1 MEDCTRIVGLLYS
14 SIQFDCDRILWIV
27 RFCKSLLIVARFSWS
42 WCKIQITIVTN
53 KTTHENWHCFP
64 TWRTQYKHNQFLS
77 ILLQSKNADTIR
89 KDCGKTV
96 WIAKWFIV
104 KKKIFWL
111 AILLLKKPWQG
122 GYKWFICCRMINI
135 TLQNCCFV
143 HPKILYNCCAFLGR
157 SLQIKLWVAGL
168 SGIAK
173 TSQNIWIVF

>member
-53 KTTHENWHCFP
+53 KTTHENWHCLP

-111 AILLLKKPWQG
+111 AILLLKKTVTRRLQ
-122 GYKWFICCRMINI
+122 MIYQLSDDQYNFAKLLLC
-135 TLQNCCFV
+135 TSKDFV
-143 HPKILYNCCAFLGR
+143 
-157 SLQIKLWVAGL
+157 
-168 SGIAK
+168 
-173 TSQNIWIVF
+173 

>member
-14 SIQFDCDRILWIV
+14 SIQFDCDRILLIV
-27 RFCKSLLIVARFSWS
+27 RFCKTLLIVARISWS
-42 WCKIQITIVTN
+42 WWCKIQITIVTN
-53 KTTHENWHCFP
+53 KTTHENWHCLP

-111 AILLLKKPWQG
+111 AILLLKKTVTRRLQ
-122 GYKWFICCRMINI
+122 MIYQLSDDQYNFAKLLLC
-135 TLQNCCFV
+135 TSKDFV
-143 HPKILYNCCAFLGR
+143 
-157 SLQIKLWVAGL
+157 
-168 SGIAK
+168 
-173 TSQNIWIVF
+173 

>member
-27 RFCKSLLIVARFSWS
+27 RFCKSLLIVARFLWS

-104 KKKIFWL
+104 KKIFWL
-111 AILLLKKPWQG
+111 AILFLKNVTRRLQMISLLSDDQ
-122 GYKWFICCRMINI
+122 
-135 TLQNCCFV
+135 
-143 HPKILYNCCAFLGR
+143 YNFAKLLLCTFKDFAFSGQ
-157 SLQIKLWVAGL
+157 SLQIILWVVSL
-168 SGIAK
+168 WGIAK
-173 TSQNIWIVF
+173 SSHNISIVF

>member
-14 SIQFDCDRILWIV
+14 SIQFDCDRILWIF
-27 RFCKSLLIVARFSWS
+27 RFCKSSLIVARFSWS

-53 KTTHENWHCFP
+53 KTTHENWHCLP

-111 AILLLKKPWQG
+111 AILLLKKTVTRRLQ
-122 GYKWFICCRMINI
+122 MIYQLSDDQYNFAKLLLC
-135 TLQNCCFV
+135 TSKDFV
-143 HPKILYNCCAFLGR
+143 
-157 SLQIKLWVAGL
+157 
-168 SGIAK
+168 
-173 TSQNIWIVF
+173 